1 MSEVFATAEV
11 NGKTID
17 VMLDNFPLDPRKEW
31 EHDSLMV
38 CFHRN
43 YDLGDEH
50 TYIKA
55 DFDSWQGLYDQLVK
69 DGYQTILAL
78 YLYDHSGISI
88 RAIQSFYGRAPYAEW
103 DSGQVGFIAHKEAE
117 KEGLLKA
124 EVEEYDHYLTGSV
137 VGYLVYEMVT
147 CSHCN
152 HTEKVISDSSW
163 GYYSVEEALNAGKEV
178 A

>member
-78 YLYDHSGISI
+78 FLYDHSGLSI
-88 RAIQSFYGRAPYAEW
+88 RAVQSFYGRAPHAEW
-103 DSGQVGFIAHKEAE
+103 DSGQVGFIAHKGKAQFD
-117 KEGLLKA
+117 LLKA

-163 GYYSVEEALNAGKEV
+163 GYYSVDEALAAGKEV